1 MFFVLLL
8 LQRDHSNRMPCSY
21 RKVVYS
27 ITFTMHRDAGHS
39 LDGIKL
45 VRLPVKTVACKCV
58 ALLCCYHA
66 AFHYSRALNSYAVQ
80 SISKVSFLFCF
91 AFCVPF
97 RWVGRWI
104 NKTWA
109 GHNFFSSTIHRWV
122 IDFSTFRGSNSKK
135 KTEIPSSVWQSHFG
149 MRARITHVDVNL
161 LLPGQNTITHRTFRC
176 TAWKGRKNR
185 HEGKQRKKLN
195 LFINLSNAFFCANE
209 IYCDENMRAWVPL
222 VSDTRPFTSHNDTLS
237 HRPGKWRIIH
247 LAMILENWAW
257 ALKSRRKSVEFPKW
271 TRWMYAENTD
281 TGLNSSY

>member
-91 AFCVPF
+91 ALCVCHF
-97 RWVGRWI
+97 VELVGELIKRGLGTI
-104 NKTWA
+104 
-109 GHNFFSSTIHRWV
+109 FFPPR
-122 IDFSTFRGSNSKK
+122 
-135 KTEIPSSVWQSHFG
+135 
-149 MRARITHVDVNL
+149 
-161 LLPGQNTITHRTFRC
+161 
-176 TAWKGRKNR
+176 
-185 HEGKQRKKLN
+185 
-195 LFINLSNAFFCANE
+195 FI
-209 IYCDENMRAWVPL
+209 
-222 VSDTRPFTSHNDTLS
+222 
-237 HRPGKWRIIH
+237 
-247 LAMILENWAW
+247 
-257 ALKSRRKSVEFPKW
+257 VE
-271 TRWMYAENTD
+271 
-281 TGLNSSY
+281 S

>member
-1 MFFVLLL
+1 
-8 LQRDHSNRMPCSY
+8 
-21 RKVVYS
+21 
-27 ITFTMHRDAGHS
+27 MHRDAGHS

-176 TAWKGRKNR
+176 TAWKGRKNC
-185 HEGKQRKKLN
+185 HEGKQRKKSWIYSLIFQM
-195 LFINLSNAFFCANE
+195 LFSVRMKFIVMKICALE
-209 IYCDENMRAWVPL
+209 YHLFPTPARSPHTMTHSHTDPENGE
-222 VSDTRPFTSHNDTLS
+222 SSI
-237 HRPGKWRIIH
+237 WR
-247 LAMILENWAW
+247 W
-257 ALKSRRKSVEFPKW
+257 
-271 TRWMYAENTD
+271 Y
-281 TGLNSSY
+281 